1 MGLED
6 FTICVGTFGGNEWV
20 QLAHERAIPSA
31 EAQGVPVIH
40 RHGSTLAQAR
50 NACLGLATTEFVVF
64 LDADDQL
71 EPGYVEAMAA
81 GSADLRAP
89 SIRQVREYQYGREVG
104 PFMPQVGGR
113 RHRHECTAECLRDGN
128 WLVIG
133 TAVRR
138 GLLLDVGGFPEGID
152 WSEDWAAWA
161 KCWVAGGTVE
171 AIPDAVYRAYVRL
184 DSRNH
189 APSSDTKNFWHRE
202 IEKLVWP
209 EEVAA

>member
-1 MGLED
+1 MSD
-6 FTICVGTFGGNEWV
+6 FTICIGTFGSEDWIK
-20 QLAHERAIPSA
+20 LAEERAIPSA

-40 RHGSTLAQAR
+40 RHGETLAQAR
-50 NACLGLATTEFVVF
+50 NACLGLAETDMVVF
-64 LDADDQL
+64 LDADDEL
-71 EPGYVEAMAA
+71 EPGYIEAMA
-81 GSADLRAP
+81 GGTADLRAP
-89 SIRQVREYQYGREVG
+89 SLRQVREYQAGREVR

-113 RHRHECTAECLRDGN
+113 NHRHECTGGCLRDGN
-128 WLVIG
+128 WLVVG

-138 GLLLDVGGFPEGID
+138 KLLLDVGGFPEGID

-161 KCWVAGGTVE
+161 LCWKAGGTVE
-171 AIPDAVYRAYVRL
+171 AIPEAVYRAYVRL

-189 APSSDTKNFWHRE
+189 APSAETKNHWHRE